1 MVRLVPASS
10 SSRHSGRPPASSRRS
25 GRPPAIPAAREPE
38 PAGDPGHDGGRPVRV
53 RHAARHSRTSE
64 LRPRPR
70 TSLSIRSAERRRWA
84 ADLSG
89 PGSGGLVVYGM
100 GGIGK
105 STLAAQ
111 ITARVGRLQASRVI
125 SVIGGELPAAVFA
138 AGPAEADF
146 IVLENFDD
154 NLSLESGRWTIRDPD
169 LAALLGTWKGKLL
182 ITCRHPFTL
191 GEHAFALGEHAS
203 PIRLAFRR
211 LGPLTRSGAA
221 ELTTA
226 LPAIRLLGEAERDQV
241 WRLTAG
247 HPLAMEYLDR
257 LLARGERYPELAD
270 RLETAIRAALKAAPA
285 DVPVTGTGL
294 PRTEPTELPEATAEL
309 VASAAGEV
317 MFGELFDRL
326 GAGARSLLVRAA
338 AFRGPVSAGLLAA
351 RPGHI
356 AECEAAGLLTI
367 ASGCELAVHRWTAGE
382 LHRRMAGAGLGGQ
395 LAAAHRQAAAYWLS
409 RPGQRGELEAA
420 YHQRRAAEL
429 GRAPAPPAA
438 RPARRLRMAGAGALA
453 ALSVVLAVE
462 AGHVL
467 SEPHLASAEGP
478 VPASSAPVNSGAV
491 NSAAVNSAAVNS
503 AAVNSAAVNSA
514 AVNSAAAVRDQAAGW
529 VTRQVSGAAI
539 IACDPAMCAAL
550 AQRGVPSGNLLALRP
565 GTGDPLGSDV
575 VLGTAAVRGLF
586 GSRLAAVYAPEVL
599 ASFGTGPARIDVRVV
614 APDGSAAY
622 RRALAADR
630 QARRAAGL
638 QLLRDRRLTASPA
651 ARAALA
657 AGQVDAR
664 LLITL
669 AVLAASQPVQVTGF
683 GVPAPGASPGLPL
696 RTAELTAPAGAV
708 HRMLAFLRAQRSPY
722 LPAYAGRTGSVLT
735 VEFGAPAP
743 LGLLHD
749 H

>member
-1 MVRLVPASS
+1 LPRLPEYGRGAIVVRLVPASS
-10 SSRHSGRPPASSRRS
+10 SSRHSGRPPA
-25 GRPPAIPAAREPE
+25 IPAAREPE
-38 PAGDPGHDGGRPVRV
+38 PASDPGPDGGRPIRV
-53 RHAARHSRTSE
+53 RHAARHARTSE

-125 SVIGGELPAAVFA
+125 SVIGGELPASVFA

-154 NLSLESGRWTIRDPD
+154 NLALQSGRWTVRDPD

-182 ITCRHPFTL
+182 ITCRHPF
-191 GEHAFALGEHAS
+191 ALGEQAG
-203 PIRLAFRR
+203 PTRLAFRR

-226 LPAIRLLGEAERDQV
+226 LPAIRLLSEAERDQV

-257 LLARGERYPELAD
+257 LLARGERYPELAG
-270 RLETAIRAALKAAPA
+270 RLETAIRAALKATPA
-285 DVPVTGTGL
+285 GVPVTAAGL
-294 PRTEPTELPEATAEL
+294 PRTEPTELPEAAAEL

-338 AFRGPVSAGLLAA
+338 AFRGPVAAGLLAA
-351 RPGHI
+351 RPDHI

-367 ASGCELAVHRWTAGE
+367 ASGRELAVHRWTAGE
-382 LHRRMAGAGLGGQ
+382 LHRRLAAASLGGQ

-429 GRAPAPPAA
+429 DREPPPAA

-462 AGHVL
+462 AGHAL
-467 SEPHLASAEGP
+467 SAPHLASADGP
-478 VPASSAPVNSGAV
+478 APASGALVNSAPVD
-491 NSAAVNSAAVNS
+491 SAI
-503 AAVNSAAVNSA
+503 
-514 AVNSAAAVRDQAAGW
+514 AVRDETAAW
-529 VTRQVSGAAI
+529 VARQVSGAAI
-539 IACDPAMCAAL
+539 ISCDPAMCAAL
-550 AQRGVPSGNLLALRP
+550 AQRGVPAGNLLALGP
-565 GTGDPLGSDV
+565 GAGDPLGSDV
-575 VLGTAAVRGLF
+575 VLGTAAVRHLF
-586 GSRLAAVYAPEVL
+586 GSRLAAVYAPAVL
-599 ASFGTGPARIDVRVV
+599 ASFGTGPARIDVRIV
-614 APDGSAAY
+614 APGGSAAY

-638 QLLRDRRLTASPA
+638 QLLRDPRLTASPA

-657 AGQVDAR
+657 DGQVDAR

-669 AVLAASQPVQVTGF
+669 AALAASQPVQVTGF
-683 GVPAPGASPGLPL
+683 GAPGPGGNPGLPL
-696 RTAELTAPAGAV
+696 RTAELTAPAGTA

-722 LPAYAGRTGSVLT
+722 LPAYAGLAGSVLT
-735 VEFGAPAP
+735 VQFGAPAP
-743 LGLLHD
+743 LGLLQNH
-749 H
+749 